1 MRSYGKI
8 PGPFGLPIVG
18 NLFSFASFTPKAH
31 LTWTAWARTFG
42 KIYKY
47 VPHPASDLPRI
58 PTSEMGMPALQHVRK
73 LACTDLLQTQQ
84 QLALESEAGF
94 GAAFLSILTQTGG
107 SKLYLASS
115 SCV

>member
-1 MRSYGKI
+1 MKSYGKI

-58 PTSEMGMPALQHVRK
+58 ATSKMGMPAIQHMRK
-73 LACTDLLQTQQ
+73 LACTDHANSSLLLSLKQ
-84 QLALESEAGF
+84 ALGL
-94 GAAFLSILTQTGG
+94 LS
-107 SKLYLASS
+107 
-115 SCV
+115 